1 MVLLKHIQILYE
13 YILILQKTN
22 VCISILKVNDKEQS
36 LKHKSEDK
44 MNQLISFSSV
54 PFSYCVTHLILV
66 AW

>member
-1 MVLLKHIQILYE
+1 MKYIQILYE

-22 VCISILKVNDKEQS
+22 ICISILKVNDREQN

-44 MNQLISFSSV
+44 MNQLISFSSI
-54 PFSYCVTHLILV
+54 PSSYCATHFILV